1 MPNLNLV
8 TGATGFIGSHAVR
21 LLLER
26 GERVRAF
33 ARNVRLLRDSGLEG
47 RAGLE
52 VFEGDLLDPASL
64 PRALEGVDALFH
76 LAGFISTAPKDR
88 RLIWNLNYSI
98 TRNLFEA
105 CRVERPDRI
114 VFLGSIFGLGG
125 GSPTPVGE
133 DVVYDLDD
141 CRIEYFRA
149 KRRTELYVQDCL
161 EAGLPIVRAYP
172 CYCYGPGD
180 IHISSSRLLLAF
192 LRRRVPAYIRG
203 GQNALDVRDAARG
216 LVLAMDKGRLGE
228 RYILGGANLGYAE
241 LFEILSNVT
250 GYPPPRW
257 VISQGIGR
265 TAGRILQA
273 FSKDPFLDEA
283 EAFIMS
289 HYWFY
294 DDSKARKELDHTSR
308 SLSETFRHA
317 VDWLC
322 SRGLAP
328 WPPGWKDVR
337 ESK

>member
-1 MPNLNLV
+1 
-8 TGATGFIGSHAVR
+8 
-21 LLLER
+21 
-26 GERVRAF
+26 
-33 ARNVRLLRDSGLEG
+33 
-47 RAGLE
+47 
-52 VFEGDLLDPASL
+52 
-64 PRALEGVDALFH
+64 
-76 LAGFISTAPKDR
+76 
-88 RLIWNLNYSI
+88 
-98 TRNLFEA
+98 
-105 CRVERPDRI
+105 
-114 VFLGSIFGLGG
+114 
-125 GSPTPVGE
+125 
-133 DVVYDLDD
+133 
-141 CRIEYFRA
+141 
-149 KRRTELYVQDCL
+149 
-161 EAGLPIVRAYP
+161 
-172 CYCYGPGD
+172 
-180 IHISSSRLLLAF
+180 
-192 LRRRVPAYIRG
+192 
-203 GQNALDVRDAARG
+203 
-216 LVLAMDKGRLGE
+216 MDKGRLGE

-308 SLSETFRHA
+308 PLGETFRHA

-328 WPPGWKDVR
+328 WPPGRKDVR